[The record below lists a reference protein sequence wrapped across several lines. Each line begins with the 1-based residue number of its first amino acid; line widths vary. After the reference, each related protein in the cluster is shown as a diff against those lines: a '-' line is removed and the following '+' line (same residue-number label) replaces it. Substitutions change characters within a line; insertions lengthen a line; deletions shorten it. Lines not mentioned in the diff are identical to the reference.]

1 MRRVVTDKIASVAQ
15 SCGLTPELRLSGEVP
30 CEEGVVLAVEILN
43 DRYTYNELAL
53 AGARIATVQ
62 KGQKGQKGQKVQK
75 GEVLV
80 GALGHRKAL
89 FGYSGSVPNTLE
101 AGGSLLGDIVH
112 QQFEV
117 RAAVGT

>member
-15 SCGLTPELRLSGEVP
+15 SCGLTPDLRLSGEIP
-30 CEEGVVLAVEILN
+30 CEEDVVLAVEILS
-43 DRYTYNELAL
+43 DKYTYNELEL
-53 AGARIATVQ
+53 AGGRFATVQ
-62 KGQKGQKGQKVQK
+62 EGQKGEKGEK

-89 FGYSGSVPNTLE
+89 FGYSGSVPNILE

>member
-15 SCGLTPELRLSGEVP
+15 SCGLTPDLRLSGEIP
-30 CEEGVVLAVEILN
+30 CEEDVVLAVEILS
-43 DRYTYNELAL
+43 DKYTYNELEL
-53 AGARIATVQ
+53 AGGRIAAIQ
-62 KGQKGQKGQKVQK
+62 KGQKGEK

>member
-1 MRRVVTDKIASVAQ
+1 MRRVVADKIASVAQ

-43 DRYTYNELAL
+43 KILNDKYTYNELA
-53 AGARIATVQ
+53 GGRIATVQ
-62 KGQKGQKGQKVQK
+62 KGQKG
-75 GEVLV
+75 EVLV
-80 GALGHRKAL
+80 GALRHREAL

>member
-15 SCGLTPELRLSGEVP
+15 SCGLTPDLRLSGEIP
-30 CEEGVVLAVEILN
+30 CEEDVVVAVEILN
-43 DRYTYNELAL
+43 DKYTYNELA
-53 AGARIATVQ
+53 GGRFATVQ
-62 KGQKGQKGQKVQK
+62 EGQKGQKGEK

-89 FGYSGSVPNTLE
+89 FGYSGSVPNILE